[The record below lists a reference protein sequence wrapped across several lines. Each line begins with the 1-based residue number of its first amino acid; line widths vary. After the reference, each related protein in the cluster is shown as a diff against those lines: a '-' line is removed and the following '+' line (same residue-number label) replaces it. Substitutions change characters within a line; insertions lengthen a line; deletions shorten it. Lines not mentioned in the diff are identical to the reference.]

1 MTIRAIIKT
10 SNLVQLGLVL
20 LLGVCFFWLGRDLRE
35 VNGLLHN
42 FYRIDA
48 LLSELG
54 GGAADKYRLALDYV
68 SAPNESRLEEWQALL
83 LAERGDV
90 GRRRA
95 HFSKGRGGAP
105 CRRSRTA
112 LIWTKRK
119 EACSSSAWSRTS
131 C

>member
-54 GGAADKYRLALDYV
+54 GR
-68 SAPNESRLEEWQALL
+68 
-83 LAERGDV
+83 RGRQIPS
-90 GRRRA
+90 GPGLCQRA
-95 HFSKGRGGAP
+95 Q
-105 CRRSRTA
+105 
-112 LIWTKRK
+112 
-119 EACSSSAWSRTS
+119 
-131 C
+131 